1 MHTKPAPV
9 NSLATPATQ
18 RTFSSLFNTK
28 AKVFIETLMNV
39 VTNQSTARI
48 TWQTKYSSKVML
60 TVVFPAPDKPVS
72 QTVQPKKK
80 PPLVSTT

>member
-9 NSLATPATQ
+9 NSLATSATHP
-18 RTFSSLFNTK
+18 TFSSLFNTK

-39 VTNQSTARI
+39 VTNQSIARI
-48 TWQTKYSSKVML
+48 TWQTKYSSKAML

-72 QTVQPKKK
+72 QTVQPKK